1 MAATIVRLNA
11 AFASPLGDATTSRLA
26 TISISLVDA
35 HQRAQRLTGTAHEGN
50 EIRTSRAPG
59 TKAAN
64 AR

>member
-26 TISISLVDA
+26 AMSISLVDA
-35 HQRAQRLTGTAHEGN
+35 HPQRLTGSAHEGD

-64 AR
+64 AH